1 MYKKLY
7 QYLDKALLAS
17 ATSLPRIPAST
28 STATTAATTK
38 ARAQTY
44 TQPSPNSTRSA
55 HKKRKPPNL
64 EVPPPPPPTA
74 AEDGTLPSWA
84 GAAIKHICRAAGL
97 PSALP
102 HVFAGVHTLL
112 RSAAPATPSP
122 PAQKRRRTAS
132 STHDA
137 HAHAAAPLYTTA
149 SIPALLSAVLV
160 VVAQRLAAGLQDAEG
175 VEAAVAGVES
185 EALISTAVYE
195 LVQLGHLA
203 PADVDAVLD
212 ATDAFLD
219 EQAHAWRRMEWW
231 TNIVSDAADADALD
245 AGAVDG
251 SDADEL
257 ARGAV
262 ASPRRAGVA
271 AQPSAASSSS
281 SSSALADMR
290 YGLGSMKQEAVD
302 WLSESRR
309 ASYRVWE
316 RMILAEIAA
325 VELEA
330 GDKA

>member
-1 MYKKLY
+1 M
-7 QYLDKALLAS
+7 
-17 ATSLPRIPAST
+17 
-28 STATTAATTK
+28 
-38 ARAQTY
+38 
-44 TQPSPNSTRSA
+44 
-55 HKKRKPPNL
+55 
-64 EVPPPPPPTA
+64 
-74 AEDGTLPSWA
+74 
-84 GAAIKHICRAAGL
+84 
-97 PSALP
+97 
-102 HVFAGVHTLL
+102 
-112 RSAAPATPSP
+112 
-122 PAQKRRRTAS
+122 
-132 STHDA
+132 
-137 HAHAAAPLYTTA
+137 
-149 SIPALLSAVLV
+149 LV

-281 SSSALADMR
+281 SSALADMR

-316 RMILAEIAA
+316 RRILAEIAA